1 MLDSVIK
8 ANKRYYFKRLLEE
21 WKYVQEKI
29 KIENRI
35 DEDLD
40 ESDKDSNDETEFELL
55 IIIATIIVIII
66 IKT

>member
-40 ESDKDSNDETEFELL
+40 ESEKDSDGETEFELL
-55 IIIATIIVIII
+55 IIIIIIIIII